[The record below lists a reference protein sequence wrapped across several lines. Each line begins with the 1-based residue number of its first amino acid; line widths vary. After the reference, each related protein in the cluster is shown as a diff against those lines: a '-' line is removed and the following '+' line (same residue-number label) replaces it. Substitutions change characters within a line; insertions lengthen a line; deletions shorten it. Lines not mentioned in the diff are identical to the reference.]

1 MVLNTSG
8 DHTISGDAG
17 DDRIDDH
24 GGGDDTI
31 SGGDGN
37 DRITAFW
44 GDNTISGDAGD
55 DEIIDYGRGNDTI
68 SGGDGNDLIRVVI
81 NGNNSGGDNT
91 ISGDAGDDALEGGL
105 GDDTFVFRS
114 GHGNDTVTRFG
125 QGDDVIDLTA
135 FGLSGFSSLKISQA
149 SGGTLIDLESHG
161 GGTILLAGV
170 DPGDLDAS
178 DFAF

>member
-1 MVLNTSG
+1 MPATTKSRFYNPG
-8 DHTISGDAG
+8 N
-17 DDRIDDH
+17 
-24 GGGDDTI
+24 DTI

-37 DRITAFW
+37 DWIWVDARDGSTV

-55 DEIIDYGRGNDTI
+55 DLLE
-68 SGGDGNDLIRVVI
+68 SG
-81 NGNNSGGDNT
+81 
-91 ISGDAGDDALEGGL
+91 A

-114 GHGNDTVTRFG
+114 GHGSDTVRRFG
-125 QGDDVIDLTA
+125 QGNDVIDLTA
-135 FGLSGFSSLKISQA
+135 FGLSGFSSLKMSPT

-170 DPGDLDAS
+170 DLADLDAS